1 MANVEDIMEGTVTGI
16 KEFGAFVQLSDG
28 TTGLVHISEVSD
40 GYVKDVKDFLTE
52 GQLVKVVSLT
62 GIKEGK
68 LRLSIKKANE
78 ILGIKSVKT
87 DGSKERDFKDRKPM
101 GDRRGNGFRSDN
113 RDNRN
118 KQTVSAPKDPLL
130 PPPDEWQP
138 PVEGAFEDKMSK
150 FMKDSE
156 ERLSAIKK
164 QTENKRGGGY
174 VRRG

>member
-78 ILGIKSVKT
+78 ILGVKSIRT
-87 DGSKERDFKDRKPM
+87 DGSKERDFRDKKPM
-101 GDRRGNGFRSDN
+101 GERKTNGFRSDS
-113 RDNRN
+113 RG
-118 KQTVSAPKDPLL
+118 KQAVSAPKNPLL
-130 PPPDEWQP
+130 PPPDEWQA